1 MLLSPPSKYWGYKW
15 ASIYLGV
22 RNLNSSPCACR
33 ARSPPL
39 SRPPIPDCLERIGSL
54 HCPGSLRHSCFS
66 CQTTLVLVIRSP
78 RAKRSAYFHSTI
90 CSPASSL
97 TAFLLPVLQA
107 SWLSFESS
115 CVNKLCPGLVWL
127 ISHHS
132 GFSFIT
138 ALYQNDSW
146 SLVFNSHDL
155 HAFIAINSFTP
166 PPIWCC
172 TVHWACTTSQV
183 LYQWAIASVLCVAPL
198 YRPPTLFW
206 WFLVFACLFVW
217 EIVSCNLGWPWAYCV
232 FEDFWFWSVLLLS
245 PKYCSSRVVICKHFT
260 N

>member
-1 MLLSPPSKYWGYKW
+1 MPNAAPIFTAPFVLQPHLLLPSFFLCSKQAG
-15 ASIYLGV
+15 S
-22 RNLNSSPCACR
+22 
-33 ARSPPL
+33 PL
-39 SRPPIPDCLERIGSL
+39 S
-54 HCPGSLRHSCFS
+54 
-66 CQTTLVLVIRSP
+66 
-78 RAKRSAYFHSTI
+78 
-90 CSPASSL
+90 
-97 TAFLLPVLQA
+97 LPV
-107 SWLSFESS
+107 WT
-115 CVNKLCPGLVWL
+115 NCPGLVWL